1 MVTSLPSAGQHYR
14 RLTAL
19 FDEAASASTYSAS
32 DNHQPSGFFLDL
44 GGVIGRIR
52 CTSDLLQQRLVAPLA
67 HVIASPGQR
76 AADFTVDWVDG
87 SDHDSAWLAMPWSPQ
102 RRSVEQGTSEY
113 VEAPYLFTSHG
124 DAVLTGLDQSQART
138 VALVRCP
145 RDWPPDHYH
154 QSIFITLYQQVRQ
167 HGLHLIHA
175 AAVGLQGRVVL
186 LTGASGS
193 GKTTT
198 MLSCI
203 RHGFEFYSDD
213 ATLLRRTGSSAVE
226 AVSLLGTINATPQT
240 LAWFP
245 ELEPM
250 AAPVANRTGKRLAMI
265 DAVYP
270 SQAARR
276 GQIAAILVPE
286 ITGQPGTSLTP
297 MGRGEV
303 LSAVLPFS
311 LDLHDPAAAR
321 DQLDFLVDAV
331 ETIPCYRLR
340 LGNDLNEVPRFI
352 ASFLS
357 I

>member
-1 MVTSLPSAGQHYR
+1 MTSLPSAGQHYQ

-19 FDEAASASTYSAS
+19 FDQAVGASEQAASN
-32 DNHQPSGFFLDL
+32 DLRPNDFLLDL
-44 GGVIGRIR
+44 GGTIGRIR
-52 CTSDLLQQRLVAPLA
+52 CTSDLLHQRLVEPLA
-67 HVIASPGQR
+67 HVLAAPGQR
-76 AADFTVDWVDG
+76 PATFTVDWVDASG
-87 SDHDSAWLAMPWSPQ
+87 CAWSWLAMPWTAQ
-102 RRSVEQGTSEY
+102 RRSAEQGTSEY
-113 VEAPYLFTSHG
+113 LEPPYLFTAHG
-124 DAVLTGLDQSQART
+124 DAVLTAFDQSQART
-138 VALVRCP
+138 VAVVRSP

-167 HGLHLIHA
+167 QGLHLIHA
-175 AAVGLQGRVVL
+175 AAVGLEGRVVL

-213 ATLLRRTGSSAVE
+213 ATLLRRAGSGAVE

-245 ELEPM
+245 ELEPV

-265 DAVYP
+265 NAVYP
-270 SQAARR
+270 GQAARR
-276 GQIAAILVPE
+276 GQVAALLVPE
-286 ITGQPGTSLTP
+286 ITGQPGSAMTP
-297 MGRGEV
+297 IGRGEV

-321 DQLDFLVDAV
+321 EQLDFLVDVV
-331 ETIPCYRLR
+331 ETVPCYRLR
-340 LGNDLNEVPRFI
+340 LGNDLSEVPRFL

-357 I
+357 A

>member
-1 MVTSLPSAGQHYR
+1 MTSLPSAGQHYE

-19 FDEAASASTYSAS
+19 FDEAVGASEQAASNNLRPAS
-32 DNHQPSGFFLDL
+32 FLLDL
-44 GGVIGRIR
+44 GGTIGQLR
-52 CTSDLLQQRLVAPLA
+52 CTSDLLHERLVAPLA
-67 HVIASPGQR
+67 HVLAAPGHR
-76 AADFTVDWVDG
+76 AAAFTVDWVDA
-87 SDHDSAWLAMPWSPQ
+87 SACDPAWLAMPWTPQ
-102 RRSVEQGTSEY
+102 RRSAEQGTSEY
-113 VEAPYLFTSHG
+113 VEAPYLFTTHG
-124 DAVLTGLDQSQART
+124 DSVLTGLDQSQART
-138 VALVRCP
+138 VALVRSP

-175 AAVGLQGRVVL
+175 ATVGLHGRVVL

-213 ATLLRRTGSSAVE
+213 ATLLRRTGSGAVE

-245 ELEPM
+245 ELEPL

-270 SQAARR
+270 GQAARR
-276 GQIAAILVPE
+276 GQVAAILVPE

-340 LGNDLNEVPRFI
+340 LGSDLNEVPRFI
-352 ASFLS
+352 TEFLS
-357 I
+357 T